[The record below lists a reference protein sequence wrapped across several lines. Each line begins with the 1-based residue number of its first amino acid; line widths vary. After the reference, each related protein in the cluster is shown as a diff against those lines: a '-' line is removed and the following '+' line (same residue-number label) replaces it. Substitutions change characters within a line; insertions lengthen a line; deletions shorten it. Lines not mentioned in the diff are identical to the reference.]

1 MSLRHGE
8 GQFRLRLLCSHF
20 HIGSEMSQMPRSQLR
35 LSGSFFGDF
44 NATDTGGVSLQGRC
58 WQFPDG
64 AELKKLRCLMQL
76 PEVRAGD
83 GHDRMAIMQIKLGR
97 SLVQIG
103 VEQPRVG
110 DKSATGWQ
118 MKRDPEAGTCKLSLE
133 AT

>member
-1 MSLRHGE
+1 
-8 GQFRLRLLCSHF
+8 
-20 HIGSEMSQMPRSQLR
+20 
-35 LSGSFFGDF
+35 
-44 NATDTGGVSLQGRC
+44 
-58 WQFPDG
+58 
-64 AELKKLRCLMQL
+64 MQL

-118 MKRDPEAGTCKLSLE
+118 MKRDPETGACKLSLE
-133 AT
+133 ATNRGWGCTLSRHKI